1 MKGRL
6 VLREFLGYG
15 ESVTGGDLI
24 RLRSTLLTAVKAQR
38 LHGKIDACR
47 NIRDIA
53 AQPENA

>member
-1 MKGRL
+1 M
-6 VLREFLGYG
+6 LREFLGYG